1 MLSLAFVSVCRQFS
15 GGQAIDKNIRVNHR
29 IRAKEIR
36 VIDDNNEQLGIL
48 TPQAALKIAEERGLD
63 LVEVAPTATPPVCRI
78 MDYGKYLYQLN
89 KKLHEAKKHQ
99 KNITV
104 KEVKFRPNT
113 DEHDYEFKKNNII
126 RFLKQ
131 GDKVKASV
139 FFRGR
144 EIVHQ
149 SIGRAL
155 LDRLIEELAE
165 VGAVE
170 ARAKMEGPNL
180 IAIFSPKA
188 KESTGKKPKD
198 ETKNA

>member
-1 MLSLAFVSVCRQFS
+1 MLLEVC
-15 GGQAIDKNIRVNHR
+15 AIDKNIRVNHR
-29 IRAKEIR
+29 IRAREIR
-36 VIDDNNEQLGIL
+36 VIDDQNEQLGIL

-63 LVEVAPTATPPVCRI
+63 LVEVAPTAVPPVCRI

-113 DEHDYEFKKNNII
+113 DEHDYEFKKNHIA

-131 GDKVKASV
+131 GDKVKATV

-155 LDRLIEELAE
+155 LDRLVEELLE
-165 VGAVE
+165 IGAVE
-170 ARAKMEGPNL
+170 ARPKMEGPNL
-180 IAIFSPKA
+180 IAIFAPK
-188 KESTGKKPKD
+188 K
-198 ETKNA
+198 

>member
-1 MLSLAFVSVCRQFS
+1 MIA
-15 GGQAIDKNIRVNHR
+15 
-29 IRAKEIR
+29 
-36 VIDDNNEQLGIL
+36 DDNEQLGIMPPL
-48 TPQAALKIAEERGLD
+48 QALKIAEERGFD

-78 MDYGKYLYQLN
+78 MDYGKYLYQLS

-113 DEHDYEFKKNNII
+113 DEHDYEFKKNHIV

-131 GDKVKASV
+131 GDKVKATV

-155 LDRLIEELAE
+155 LDRLVEELSDL
-165 VGAVE
+165 GAVE
-170 ARAKMEGPNL
+170 ARPKMEGPNL
-180 IAIFSPKA
+180 IAIFSPK
-188 KESTGKKPKD
+188 KSEGSTKQIKTH

>member
-1 MLSLAFVSVCRQFS
+1 MA
-15 GGQAIDKNIRVNHR
+15 
-29 IRAKEIR
+29 
-36 VIDDNNEQLGIL
+36 
-48 TPQAALKIAEERGLD
+48 PQEALKVAVERGLD

-99 KNITV
+99 KNIVV

-113 DEHDYEFKKNNII
+113 DEHDYEFKKNHAL
-126 RFLKQ
+126 RFLEQ

-149 SIGRAL
+149 AIGRAL
-155 LDRLIEELAE
+155 LERLITELAE
-165 VGAVE
+165 VGTVE
-170 ARAKMEGPNL
+170 NRAKMEGPNL
-180 IAIFSPKA
+180 IAIISPK
-188 KESTGKKPKD
+188 KSS
-198 ETKNA
+198 

>member
-1 MLSLAFVSVCRQFS
+1 LLWLRFVLCGNFRED
-15 GGQAIDKNIRVNHR
+15 QAIDKNIRVNQR
-29 IRAKEIR
+29 IRAREVR
-36 VIDDNNEQLGIL
+36 VIDDQNQQLGIMA
-48 TPQAALKIAEERGLD
+48 PQQALKIAEERGLD
-63 LVEVAPTATPPVCRI
+63 LVEVAAAATPPVCRI

-89 KKLHEAKKHQ
+89 KKQHEAKKHQ
-99 KNITV
+99 RNITV

-113 DEHDYEFKKNNII
+113 DEHDYEFKKNHIV

-131 GDKVKASV
+131 GDKVKATV

-155 LDRLIEELAE
+155 IDRLVEELTE

-170 ARAKMEGPNL
+170 NRPKMEGQYL
-180 IAIFSPKA
+180 VAIFAPK
-188 KESTGKKPKD
+188 KV
-198 ETKNA
+198 